1 MGKHAKVAAKT
12 KKSDGV
18 NDYWDDGDAGDA
30 GDEYGDHV
38 RRRKTPILEGKALRK
53 VFESMRP
60 KVMEQVAR
68 TLAKDRV
75 PPTIRIQSYIAAQ
88 RSVHVRSS
96 VAALLKGK
104 KWTFVTFLE
113 FSQHLATIASKL
125 FIDLAKK
132 TAGDGPVC
140 FVVDRV
146 GKSSFWVLVMAFLVL
161 AEPEG
166 RALLAARRVA
176 LAIDNDGASGGVRAA
191 FQRLMAH
198 AQPGERATLV
208 FMDDAVYSGEQLS
221 YFCGYS
227 MRQWRDLFPNGPA
240 PRIVVTVPFIAV
252 PAIQLFRSYEVRY
265 AVKFPSLFQRRTV
278 AASLAADL
286 FVVRPQ
292 ILSMFS
298 TFQSFHFEFLG
309 VQPTNTLMLFE
320 HKIADALSIPHRW
333 LYAGPCLPVDVRVA
347 YRVKPELA
355 DQLAKAV
362 MSSAADKENNVLF
375 VFAPYG
381 QRAAPPHRDA
391 AMRVI
396 QLMQSPKFRK
406 TYMDRVILAP
416 PPSASSP
423 QRPAFYPL
431 LPPEYCEPRFRKFA
445 LRLQQSSGP
454 ATVGHVPDCRRPP
467 YKRSNFNEPLRG
479 LHW

>member
-1 MGKHAKVAAKT
+1 MGKQANMVGKVKQSKQAGHI
-12 KKSDGV
+12 SDH
-18 NDYWDDGDAGDA
+18 D
-30 GDEYGDHV
+30 GDEYADHV
-38 RRRKTPILEGKALRK
+38 KRRKTPILEGAALRE
-53 VFESMRP
+53 VFDLMRP

-68 TLAKDRV
+68 TLAKGRV
-75 PPTIRIQSYIAAQ
+75 PPTIRIESYLAAQ
-88 RSVHVRSS
+88 RSAHVRASI
-96 VAALLKGK
+96 AALLKGK
-104 KWTFVTFLE
+104 KWTFVTFSQ
-113 FSQHLATIASKL
+113 FTQHLATIASKL
-125 FIDLAKK
+125 FTDLAKQ
-132 TAGDGPVC
+132 TAGGGPVC

-176 LAIDNDGASGGVRAA
+176 LAIDNDGESGGVRTA

-198 AQPGERATLV
+198 SPNGERPTLV

-227 MRQWRDLFPNGPA
+227 MHQWRDLFPTRRVPH
-240 PRIVVTVPFIAV
+240 VVVAVPFMAM
-252 PAIQLFRSYEVRY
+252 PAMQLFRSYEVRY
-265 AVKFPSLFQRRTV
+265 AVKFPSLFQRRAV
-278 AASLAADL
+278 AESLAADL

-292 ILSMFS
+292 VMSMFS

-333 LYAGPCLPVDVRVA
+333 LYAGPCLPLDVRVA
-347 YRVKPELA
+347 YRVKPELSNK
-355 DQLAKAV
+355 LAEAV
-362 MSSAADKENNVLF
+362 MSKGSEGDNNVLF
-375 VFAPYG
+375 VFAPHGY
-381 QRAAPPHRDA
+381 RAPPPHRDA
-391 AMRVI
+391 AMRVL

-406 TYMDRVILAP
+406 IYMDRVILAP

-423 QRPAFYPL
+423 KRPAFYPL

-445 LRLQQSSGP
+445 LRLQQSAGP
-454 ATVGHVPDCRRPP
+454 TTIGHVPDCRRPP

-479 LHW
+479 MHW